1 MVVTGQHY
9 LPTHVGLASGV
20 TLGLAISVGGLAA
33 PVLVKLADFSGFH
46 PVMYVI
52 AAIAVIPAVMAFF
65 LPRASTEVQ

>member
-33 PVLVKLADFSGFH
+33 PVLVKLADFSGN
-46 PVMYVI
+46 VCNRRYCRYSGL
-52 AAIAVIPAVMAFF
+52 MAFF